1 MARPKAPTKAEQI
14 MADVNKALGDNTIR
28 MASHKSLAT
37 SFIPTGLLPID
48 ILLQGG
54 MPRGRFVELYGDYS
68 TLKSYVALNTAA
80 ATQAQGGVACI
91 IDTEH
96 AFEPE
101 WARSVGVNV
110 DDLVIW
116 PDREDGEVH
125 TGEEAFDVAQMLI
138 AQKVDFIAFDSIAA
152 ALPQAESNKR
162 LHNENIQPA
171 RLAMLMSAG
180 LRRLT
185 ATNSQ
190 TSMLFINQTRLNIGI
205 TFGSNEALPGG
216 KAMPFYASYR
226 VALRKTGKITKDT
239 KYFDGQKWAGGKEQ
253 IGQKFKAEVTK
264 SKLSKPFRD
273 IWFDWNLVNGQI
285 DLPGFIIA
293 QGVEVGI
300 IAIKGNTWDY
310 RGKKAVGREKFK
322 ALVANDPA
330 IMMAIENEVRS
341 HHGIG
346 GLVMTPQAKAGKP
359 VVRSRGASAPAKKKA
374 IVRRSA

>member
-1 MARPKAPTKAEQI
+1 MPVAQKPTTAQALMAE
-14 MADVNKALGDNTIR
+14 VNKALGDNTIR
-28 MASHKSLAT
+28 MGSHKSLET

-54 MPRGRFVELYGDYS
+54 MPRGRFVEMYGDYS
-68 TLKSYVALNTAA
+68 TLKSYVGLNAIA
-80 ATQAQGGVACI
+80 ATQKLGGIAAI

-101 WARSVGVNV
+101 WARSVGVDV
-110 DDLVIW
+110 DNLIIW

-138 AQKVDFIAFDSIAA
+138 AQKVDFISFDSIAA

-162 LHNENIQPA
+162 LHGENIQPA

-185 ATNSQ
+185 ATNSK
-190 TSMLFINQTRLNIGI
+190 TAMLFINQTRLNIGV

-226 VALRKTGKITKDT
+226 VALRKTGKITKDV
-239 KYFDGQKWAGGKEQ
+239 KYFDGQKWNGGKEQ

-273 IWFDWNLVNGQI
+273 IWFDWNLENGQI

-293 QGVEVGI
+293 QAVEQGI
-300 IAIKGNTWDY
+300 VKLNGNTWDFH
-310 RGKKAVGREKFK
+310 GKKAVGREKFK
-322 ALVANDPA
+322 TLVASNPA
-330 IMMAIENEVRS
+330 IMLQMEQEIRQF
-341 HHGIG
+341 HG
-346 GLVMTPQAKAGKP
+346 LPNTVLTPQTKKTLVSRGRSAPVKKP
-359 VVRSRGASAPAKKKA
+359 VVRRRAS
-374 IVRRSA
+374 